1 MAHEL
6 QTRYSDLILAKL
18 RKELVLSD
26 GDVFNNDYEGDPAA
40 GIVKI
45 PVRDTEVQVSDY
57 DKANGISATSGS
69 TAYIDFPIT
78 KDKAVNETID
88 GYDAQAVPDR
98 LVADRL
104 DSAGYSLAARIDSDG
119 ASTLLAGSTVMNVS
133 ALFPSNIYQTIVD
146 IRTAM
151 SKAKIPN
158 DGRRYLLV
166 TPDAMALI
174 LNCPEFIRSTSL
186 GDQTVENG
194 TVGKIAGFK
203 VKEFNDDTAGL
214 AMIAGHPRF
223 ATRVNAWKVPV
234 HIQDLNGSGNFIGA
248 SAVQGRMIYDHKVLR
263 SAAIRAV
270 YTPGS
275 LTASLAAATGSG
287 ASGKTV
293 VTVTAG
299 NTGTT
304 YAYKVNPAER
314 ATYNQT
320 ATAYGGT
327 SLTSGTTAIEVNAGD
342 IIEVVNLSSS
352 KVVAVTYLT
361 VTADDIAELWAQS
374 TRR

>member
-57 DKANGISATSGS
+57 DKANGISATNGS

-287 ASGKTV
+287 VSGKTV

-361 VTADDIAELWAQS
+361 VTADDIAE
-374 TRR
+374 